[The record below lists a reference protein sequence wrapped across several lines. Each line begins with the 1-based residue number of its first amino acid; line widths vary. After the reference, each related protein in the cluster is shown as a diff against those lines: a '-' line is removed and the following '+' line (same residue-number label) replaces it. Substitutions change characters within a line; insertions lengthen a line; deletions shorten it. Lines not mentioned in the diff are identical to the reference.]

1 MKRAKTTFM
10 KRGISI
16 LLSLTML
23 ALLLPA
29 RSVLAETVE
38 DSAAQKEESYRQII
52 IRDVPECTWTSDTE
66 ISHTTELCDP
76 EGNVNGYIYEYEND
90 GEPAGYL
97 QLDLSMDGPVLDCY
111 CFGGEHP
118 AAKEIREL
126 PTTVSENSGKE
137 KVLYLGGYSYF
148 LLGEEN
154 DEGLAEAYDV
164 MNHNQAFIDCGKA
177 AEMYQADVSAKEQ
190 AFAQQTAISNST
202 MSAQSANTITKLVPS
217 FGGLTLATYT
227 NMSTQSYGCGAI
239 CGTNICMYWSKCRGK
254 TGLFTT
260 SQAVYDNLKGKM
272 DIQQIGLGGGTN
284 GPKAYNGLKAYVA
297 EKGYSTSA
305 ATYLGS
311 GYSWNWIVSAINAGH
326 PVIQSA
332 CYNKTTQYING
343 KVIYVPEGKKYHED
357 HHFVAVFG
365 YQYIDVVNTL
375 IIADCHS
382 SSTVYKAYAILT
394 SQMGWDGFTPIA
406 MPYQPIAF
414 YVV

>member
-1 MKRAKTTFM
+1 
-10 KRGISI
+10 
-16 LLSLTML
+16 
-23 ALLLPA
+23 
-29 RSVLAETVE
+29 
-38 DSAAQKEESYRQII
+38 
-52 IRDVPECTWTSDTE
+52 
-66 ISHTTELCDP
+66 
-76 EGNVNGYIYEYEND
+76 
-90 GEPAGYL
+90 
-97 QLDLSMDGPVLDCY
+97 
-111 CFGGEHP
+111 
-118 AAKEIREL
+118 
-126 PTTVSENSGKE
+126 
-137 KVLYLGGYSYF
+137 
-148 LLGEEN
+148 
-154 DEGLAEAYDV
+154 
-164 MNHNQAFIDCGKA
+164 MNHNQAFIDCDKA
-177 AEMYQADVSAKEQ
+177 AEAYQADVSAKEQ
-190 AFAQQTAISNST
+190 AFAQQTAVPNST

-227 NMSTQSYGCGAI
+227 NMSTQSFGCGAI

-260 SQAVYDNLKGKM
+260 SQAVYDNLEEKM

-332 CYNKTTQYING
+332 YYSETTQYING
-343 KVIYVPEGKKYHED
+343 KVVYVPKGGNYSAG
-357 HHFVAVFG
+357 HHFIAVFG

-375 IIADCHS
+375 IIADCYS

-394 SQMGWDGFTPIA
+394 SQMGWDGSTPIA
-406 MPYQPIAF
+406 IPYQPIAF